1 MNDHLKRRDFL
12 KILGAGAVAMAL
24 PRGARAL
31 NAKIAD
37 KPNFIVIF
45 ADDQGYQDMG
55 CFGSPKIKTPN
66 LDQMAKEG
74 MRFTDFY
81 SACSVCSPS
90 RAALLTGCYPPR
102 IGVTSVLFPRD
113 SVGLNPKETTIAN
126 LLKTK
131 GYATACVGKWHL
143 GHLAQFLPTNQG
155 FDSYLGVP
163 YSNDMTIA
171 KNMTAAAGA
180 KLPEGMTPESMKTT
194 KAQRNQVPL
203 LRNTEVIEYP
213 VDQATL
219 TKRYTAEAIKF
230 ITANK
235 DQPFFLYMPHT
246 MPHVPLF
253 ASEKFKGKSARGL
266 YGDVIEEMDWSVG
279 EIRKTLKSLGLAE
292 NTLVIYTSDNG
303 PWLSKGKAGGCALPL
318 RGGKFQ
324 THEGGMREP
333 TVMCWPG
340 KIPAG
345 KVCDQVASTID
356 ILPTLARL
364 AGAKLPDAAIDG
376 KDIFPLISGQASA
389 KSPHEG
395 YYFYRGTKLEAVR
408 AGKWKYR
415 LTAPKRRKPK
425 KGEPK
430 PPPPKVT
437 GELYDLRA
445 DISESKNVA
454 DQNPDVVKRLSEMI
468 KKFDADLKAN
478 KRPIGSAGNKKK

>member
-1 MNDHLKRRDFL
+1 MNEHLKRRDFL
-12 KILGAGAVAMAL
+12 KVLGAGAAALAL
-24 PRGARAL
+24 PRGIGAAE
-31 NAKIAD
+31 AKTTR

-66 LDQMAKEG
+66 LDRMAREG

-102 IGVTSVLFPRD
+102 VGVVNVLFPGNT
-113 SVGLNPKETTIAN
+113 VGLNPKETTIAD
-126 LLKTK
+126 LLKTR

-143 GHLAQFLPTNQG
+143 GHLPQFLPTSQG

-171 KNMTAAAGA
+171 KNMTAAPGA
-180 KLPEGMTPESMKTT
+180 KLPEGMTAESMKTT
-194 KAQRNQVPL
+194 KPQRNQVPL

-213 VDQATL
+213 CDQATL
-219 TKRYTAEAIKF
+219 TKRYTAEAVKF

-235 DQPFFLYMPHT
+235 DKPFFLYLPHT

-279 EIRKTLKSLGLAE
+279 EIRKTLKSLNIDG

-303 PWLSKGKAGGCALPL
+303 PWLSKGVNGGCALPL

-324 THEGGMREP
+324 TWDGGMREP

-356 ILPTLARL
+356 ILPTLAKL
-364 AGAKLPDAAIDG
+364 AGTKLPDVTIDG
-376 KDIFPLISGQASA
+376 KDIFPLLSGRDGA

-415 LTAPKRRKPK
+415 AAGQRRPK
-425 KGEPK
+425 KGEK
-430 PPPPKVT
+430 PKVV
-437 GELYDLRA
+437 GELFDLRA

-454 DQNPDVVKRLSEMI
+454 DQNPDVVKRLAAMMM
-468 KKFDADLKAN
+468 KFDTDLKAN
-478 KRPIGSAGNKKK
+478 KRPIGSAPKPKK